1 LARIIS
7 SKQSVTGLNNA
18 NKPLIQRAER
28 LDTKEKAPGGAFV
41 EEEKKEEKV
50 CCLDRL

>member
-1 LARIIS
+1 MLIDEPTSGGSYRLAPGD
-7 SKQSVTGLNNA
+7 KK
-18 NKPLIQRAER
+18 KPLAGLI
-28 LDTKEKAPGGAFV
+28 V